1 MASSPRVPDPYLFL
15 GPTLFSLEV
24 ARLKECLPSI
34 KNDPSTFGIGCV
46 NDLVE
51 SQEIFVEHSTDIAR
65 LKEEAK
71 ASGSSGV
78 VAVYNATLLTMETG
92 LVESDFIR
100 EGVMLVKDGV
110 IQAVGRV
117 DDIPIPED
125 AVKFNANQGV

>member
-1 MASSPRVPDPYLFL
+1 
-15 GPTLFSLEV
+15 
-24 ARLKECLPSI
+24 
-34 KNDPSTFGIGCV
+34 
-46 NDLVE
+46 
-51 SQEIFVEHSTDIAR
+51 
-65 LKEEAK
+65 
-71 ASGSSGV
+71 
-78 VAVYNATLLTMETG
+78 METG